1 VREKNRDYDRKFIR
15 GMTGSG
21 RSAASP
27 LVLRGRQAECEVL
40 SGLLAQARDG
50 HSAVLVVG
58 GEAGVGKTALLDY
71 LVRSAAD
78 LQVLRLAGVE
88 SEMELPFAALHQLCA
103 PVLDRRGRLPGP
115 QRDALS
121 IALGL
126 EAGPVPDRL
135 LVGLAVLSLL
145 SEVAAKQPLVC
156 VIDDAQWLDRE
167 SAQALAFAARRLL
180 AESVL
185 MVFAVREPGEELRAE
200 LRALPELVVE
210 GLGDADARELLGS
223 VVPSPLDERVAWR
236 IVAETRGNPLALL
249 ELPHGRSPAELAGGF
264 GLAQVLPLPGRIE
277 ESFVRRVE
285 GLPAQTRLLLVVAAA
300 EPVGDPALVW
310 RAARWLKLSIEV
322 SDYAEM
328 AGLLEIGGQMVF
340 RHPLVRSAA
349 YRAASPGDRR
359 KAHAALAEV
368 TDPQADP
375 DRRAWHRAQATLG
388 SDEDVAAE
396 LERSAGRAQRRGG
409 LAAAAAFLDRAAGL
423 TPDPVLRAQRALDA
437 AQAKH
442 LAGAPDAAQRLLTA
456 ARAGPLDALGRA
468 RIDVLHAQIAYSQN
482 RGSEAPM
489 LLLRA
494 ARQLEPLDPG
504 LARHTYLDAFWA
516 AQFAGRLAR
525 GGGVLE
531 VARAAVAAPVPP
543 GPPRASDVLLD
554 GLVTQFTSGYAAGVP
569 LLRQAISAF
578 RNKNVSTEEEIRWLW
593 LASHAA
599 GVLWDDESWHVLTAR
614 HVELARGAGALSV
627 LPIALTARIMALT
640 FAGDLVTAAQFTDE
654 VRTAAEASG
663 SQLWPYGSMVV
674 AAWRGWETEAARLI
688 EVTLQEVTSRG
699 EGQGVAAA
707 QYARAVLY
715 NGLGRYDEAL
725 SAAELASER
734 PDGLASS
741 NSGPLELIEA
751 AARSGQAERASGAL
765 QRLTETTSASGSD
778 WALGVQARSR
788 ALLSEGE
795 YAEHLYQE
803 AIERLGRTRVRAEL
817 ARTHLLYGEWLRR
830 ENRRV
835 DAREQLRAAYEMLTA
850 MGIDAFAERARHEL
864 LATGE
869 TVRKRTVETAD
880 HLTAQEAQIAR
891 LACDGLSNPQIGAQL
906 FLSART
912 VEWHLR
918 KVFTKLGI
926 SSRRQLR
933 GVLPDTAQ
941 QARPA

>member
-1 VREKNRDYDRKFIR
+1 
-15 GMTGSG
+15 MTGFE

-27 LVLRGRQAECEVL
+27 LVLRGRRAECEVL
-40 SGLLAQARDG
+40 SGLLTQARDG
-50 HSAVLVVG
+50 RSAVLVVG

-88 SEMELPFAALHQLCA
+88 SEMELPFAALHQLCG
-103 PVLDRRGRLPGP
+103 PVLDRRGHLPSP
-115 QRDALS
+115 QRDALGT
-121 IALGL
+121 AFGL
-126 EAGPVPDRL
+126 EAGPVPDRF

-145 SEVAAKQPLVC
+145 SEVAAKHPLVC

-185 MVFAVREPGEELRAE
+185 MVFAVREPGEELRAD
-200 LRALPELVVE
+200 LRALPELLVE
-210 GLGDADARELLGS
+210 GLHDADARALLAS
-223 VVPSPLDERVAWR
+223 VVPWPLDDRVAER

-249 ELPHGRSPAELAGGF
+249 ELPRGRSAAELAGGF

-285 GLPAQTRLLLVVAAA
+285 ALPAQSRLLLLVAAA
-300 EPVGDPALVW
+300 EPAGDPALVW
-310 RAARWLKLSIEV
+310 RAARWLELSAEV
-322 SDYAEM
+322 SDYAET
-328 AGLLEIGGQMVF
+328 AGLLEIGSRVVF
-340 RHPLVRSAA
+340 RHPLVRSAS
-349 YRAASPGDRR
+349 YRAASPADRR
-359 KAHAALAEV
+359 SAHSALAAV

-409 LAAAAAFLDRAAGL
+409 LAAAAAFLERAAGL
-423 TPDPVLRAQRALDA
+423 TPDPALRAQRSLDA
-437 AQAKH
+437 AQAKY
-442 LAGAPDAAQRLLTA
+442 LAGAPDAALGLLA
-456 ARAGPLDALGRA
+456 VAQAGPLDDLGRA
-468 RIDVLHAQIAYSQN
+468 RIDVLNAQIAYAQN
-482 RGSEAPM
+482 RGSDAPP

-494 ARQLEPLDPG
+494 ARQLEPLDAG

-525 GGGVLE
+525 EGGVLE

-543 GPPRASDVLLD
+543 GPARVCDVLLD
-554 GLVTQFTSGYAAGVP
+554 GLATQFTSGYAAGVP
-569 LLRQAISAF
+569 LLRQAVSAF
-578 RNKNVSTEEEIRWLW
+578 RSKNISAEEEIRWLW

-599 GVLWDDESWHVLTAR
+599 GVLWDDESWHALTAR
-614 HVELARGAGALSV
+614 HIQLARAAGALSV

-640 FAGDLVTAAQFTDE
+640 FAGDLATAAQFTDE

-674 AAWRGWETEAARLI
+674 AAWRGQEAEATRLI

-707 QYARAVLY
+707 QYARAVLC

-725 SAAELASER
+725 TAAELASER

-788 ALLSEGE
+788 ALLSAGE
-795 YAEHLYQE
+795 YAEHLYQD

-830 ENRRV
+830 ESRRL
-835 DAREQLRAAYEMLTA
+835 DAREQLRTAYEMLSA
-850 MGIDAFAERARHEL
+850 MGIDLFAERARHEL

-869 TVRKRTVETAD
+869 KVRKRTGETAGQ
-880 HLTAQEAQIAR
+880 LTPQEAQIAR
-891 LACDGLSNPQIGAQL
+891 LARDGLSNPQIGAQL
-906 FLSART
+906 FLSGRT

-918 KVFTKLGI
+918 KVFAKLNI

-933 GVLPDTAQ
+933 EVLPETAQ

>member
-1 VREKNRDYDRKFIR
+1 
-15 GMTGSG
+15 M
-21 RSAASP
+21 
-27 LVLRGRQAECEVL
+27 
-40 SGLLAQARDG
+40 
-50 HSAVLVVG
+50 
-58 GEAGVGKTALLDY
+58 
-71 LVRSAAD
+71 
-78 LQVLRLAGVE
+78 
-88 SEMELPFAALHQLCA
+88 
-103 PVLDRRGRLPGP
+103 
-115 QRDALS
+115 
-121 IALGL
+121 
-126 EAGPVPDRL
+126 
-135 LVGLAVLSLL
+135 
-145 SEVAAKQPLVC
+145 
-156 VIDDAQWLDRE
+156 
-167 SAQALAFAARRLL
+167 
-180 AESVL
+180 
-185 MVFAVREPGEELRAE
+185 
-200 LRALPELVVE
+200 VE
-210 GLGDADARELLGS
+210 GLRDADARELLGS
-223 VVPSPLDERVAWR
+223 AVPWPLDERVAER

-264 GLAQVLPLPGRIE
+264 GLAQVVPLPGRIE

-310 RAARWLKLSIEV
+310 SAARRLGLSIEV
-322 SDYAEM
+322 GDYAET
-328 AGLLEIGGQMVF
+328 AGLLEIGGRVAF
-340 RHPLVRSAA
+340 RHPLVRSAS

-359 KAHAALAEV
+359 KAHSALAEV
-368 TDPQADP
+368 TDPQVDP

-409 LAAAAAFLDRAAGL
+409 LAAAAAFLERAAGL
-423 TPDPVLRAQRALDA
+423 TPDSSLRAQRSLAA

-442 LAGAPDAAQRLLTA
+442 LAGAPDAAVGLLA
-456 ARAGPLDALGRA
+456 AAQAGPLDDLGRA
-468 RIDVLHAQIAYSQN
+468 QADVLHAQIAYSQN
-482 RGSEAPM
+482 RGSDAPP

-494 ARQLEPLDPG
+494 ARQLEPLDAG

-525 GGGVLE
+525 GGSVLE
-531 VARAAVAAPVPP
+531 VAQAAMAAPVPA
-543 GPPRASDVLLD
+543 GPPRACDLLLD
-554 GLVTQFTSGYAAGVP
+554 GLATQFTSGYAAGVP
-569 LLRQAISAF
+569 LLRQAVATFRSKSISA
-578 RNKNVSTEEEIRWLW
+578 EEEIRWLW

-614 HVELARGAGALSV
+614 HIQLAREAGALSV

-654 VRTAAEASG
+654 VRAAAEASG
-663 SQLWPYGSMVV
+663 SQLWPYGAMVV
-674 AAWRGWETEAARLI
+674 AAWRGRETEAARLI
-688 EVTLQEVTSRG
+688 DVTLQEVTSRG

-725 SAAELASER
+725 TAAGLASER

-741 NSGPLELIEA
+741 NSGPLELVEA
-751 AARSGQAERASGAL
+751 AARSGQPERASGAL
-765 QRLTETTSASGSD
+765 RRLAETTSAAGSD

-788 ALLSEGE
+788 ALLGTGE
-795 YAEHLYQE
+795 YAERLYRE
-803 AIERLGRTRVRAEL
+803 AIERLGHTRVRAEL

-835 DAREQLRAAYEMLTA
+835 DAREQLRAAYEMLTV

-869 TVRKRTVETAD
+869 TVRKRNVDTA
-880 HLTAQEAQIAR
+880 HQLTAQEAQIAR
-891 LACDGLSNPQIGAQL
+891 LARNGLSNSEIGAQL

-918 KVFTKLGI
+918 KVFAKLGI

-933 GVLPDTAQ
+933 RVLPDTGQ
-941 QARPA
+941 QTQSA

>member
-1 VREKNRDYDRKFIR
+1 
-15 GMTGSG
+15 MTNFD

-27 LVLRGRQAECEVL
+27 RVLRGRGAECEAL
-40 SGLLAQARDG
+40 SGLLAQARG
-50 HSAVLVVG
+50 GRGAALVVR

-71 LVRSAAD
+71 LVKSAAD

-88 SEMELPFAALHQLCA
+88 WEMELAFAALHQLCG
-103 PVLDRRGRLPGP
+103 PVLDRRGHLPGP
-115 QRDALS
+115 QRDALGT
-121 IALGL
+121 AFGL
-126 EAGPVPDRL
+126 AAGPAPNRF

-145 SEVAAKQPLVC
+145 SEVAAKRPLVC

-185 MVFAVREPGEELRAE
+185 MVFAVREPSAELRAE
-200 LRALPELVVE
+200 LRALPELVVG
-210 GLGDADARELLGS
+210 GLREADARELLGS
-223 VVPSPLDERVAWR
+223 VVPWPLDERVAER

-249 ELPHGRSPAELAGGF
+249 ELSQGRSPAELAGGF

-277 ESFVRRVE
+277 ESFVRRIE
-285 GLPAQTRLLLVVAAA
+285 SLPAQTRLLLLVAAA
-300 EPVGDPALVW
+300 EPAGDPALVW
-310 RAARWLKLSIEV
+310 RAARWLGLSIEF
-322 SDYAEM
+322 SDYAEA
-328 AGLLEIGGQMVF
+328 AGLLEIGGRVVF
-340 RHPLVRSAA
+340 RHPLVRSAS

-359 KAHAALAEV
+359 RAHAALAEA

-375 DRRAWHRAQATLG
+375 DRRAWHRAQATPG
-388 SDEDVAAE
+388 PDEDVAAE

-409 LAAAAAFLDRAAGL
+409 LATAAAFLERAAGL
-423 TPDPVLRAQRALDA
+423 TPDPALRARRALAA

-442 LAGAPDAAQRLLTA
+442 LAGTPDAALGLLA
-456 ARAGPLDALGRA
+456 AAQAGPLDGLGRA
-468 RIDVLHAQIAYSQN
+468 RVDLLAAQIAHTRN
-482 RGSEAPM
+482 RGSDTAS

-494 ARQLEPLDPG
+494 ARQLEPLDAG
-504 LARHTYLDAFWA
+504 LARHAYLDAFLA

-525 GGGVLE
+525 DGGVLE
-531 VARAAVAAPVPP
+531 VARAAAAAPP
-543 GPPRASDVLLD
+543 GPPRATDLLLD
-554 GLVTQFTSGYAAGVP
+554 GLATQFTAGHVTGVP
-569 LLRQAISAF
+569 LLRQAVSAF
-578 RNKNVSTEEEIRWLW
+578 LDRKNLSAEEEIRWLW
-593 LASHAA
+593 LAGHAA
-599 GVLWDDESWHVLTAR
+599 VVLWDDESWQVLTAR
-614 HVELARGAGALSV
+614 HLQLAREAGALAV
-627 LPIALTARIMALT
+627 LPAALTARIMALT
-640 FAGDLVTAAQFTDE
+640 FAGDLEVAAQLTDE

-663 SQLWPYGSMVV
+663 SQPWPYGSLVV
-674 AAWRGWETEAARLI
+674 AAWRGREAEAARLI
-688 EVTLQEVTSRG
+688 EATAHEAPSRG

-715 NGLGRYDEAL
+715 NGLGRYGEAL
-725 SAAELASER
+725 TAAGLAGER
-734 PDGLASS
+734 PEGLASAS
-741 NSGPLELIEA
+741 SGSLELIEA

-765 QRLTETTSASGSD
+765 RRLTEATGAGGGD

-788 ALLSEGE
+788 ALLSADEC
-795 YAEHLYQE
+795 AERLYLE

-817 ARTHLLYGEWLRR
+817 ARAHLLYGEWLRR

-835 DAREQLRAAYEMLTA
+835 DARQQLRVADEMLTA
-850 MGIDAFAERARHEL
+850 MGIDAFAERARREL

-869 TVRKRTVETAD
+869 TVRKRTGETAGQ
-880 HLTAQEAQIAR
+880 LTAQEAQIAR
-891 LACDGLSNPQIGAQL
+891 LARDGLSNSEIGTQF

-933 GVLPDTAQ
+933 GVLPDTGQ